1 MSVSA
6 RIEVVA
12 GNAAGTWLDVTDE
25 LLIGR
30 HADGLGR
37 LGDDEE
43 ISRYHARVSLDAGEL
58 CAVEDLGSTNG
69 TFVNGLRISGPQTL
83 KPGDTIELGGSTL
96 VVRELPAPPAAAP
109 SDDSPTEAEGDAT
122 AERTGPAAT
131 PPEPTPESN
140 VPEPALEPPPEA
152 VPTPPATVPRL
163 SLRLEID
170 FATNEA
176 LISLGEGAEPM
187 RIVLESGTWRIA

>member
-1 MSVSA
+1 MSASA

-12 GNAAGTWLDVTDE
+12 GNAAGTWLDVTGE

-37 LGDDEE
+37 LGNDEE
-43 ISRYHARVSLDAGEL
+43 LSRYHARVSLDAGEV

-69 TFVNGLRISGPQTL
+69 TFVNGSRISVPQTL
-83 KPGDTIELGGSTL
+83 KQGDRIELGGSSL
-96 VVRELPAPPAAAP
+96 VVRELPAPAAADP
-109 SDDSPTEAEGDAT
+109 SGESPNETERHAT
-122 AERTGPAAT
+122 AERAAPAAAQ
-131 PPEPTPESN
+131 PEPTPE
-140 VPEPALEPPPEA
+140 PEVQERAPEA
-152 VPTPPATVPRL
+152 EPTPPASVPRL

-176 LISLGEGAEPM
+176 LISLGDGAEPI
-187 RIVLESGTWRIA
+187 RIVLESGVWRIDS